1 MSHLRALIVD
11 DEPPSRRVLRQLVRK
26 HPEVTVV
33 GEARDSAEALAA
45 LTELE
50 PDLVFLDIQLP
61 GKSGIEVVRE
71 RGVDRM
77 PAVVFVTAYDEFA
90 VQAFELAALDY
101 LMKPVSQA
109 RFDVTMQRVRRA
121 RRRDAAGPPPAGL
134 PALLDLYDAQAGAV
148 AGRPPFLRRFRVRV
162 GVRDIVIATD
172 DVWYIAAHGVYARLY
187 TRSGAY
193 LLREAM
199 HWIERRLDPAS
210 FVRIHRSFLVNA
222 EYVRDL
228 RTRPDGDRV
237 VVLKGGQ
244 VLPISRRRRVAAER
258 VLLGG

>member
-1 MSHLRALIVD
+1 MSGFRALIVD

-26 HPEVTVV
+26 HPDVSVV

-45 LTELE
+45 LAELE

-61 GKSGIEVVRE
+61 GKSGIDVLRE

-109 RFDVTMQRVRRA
+109 RFDVTMGRVRRA
-121 RRRDAAGPPPAGL
+121 RRREAAGPPPAGVA
-134 PALLDLYDAQAGAV
+134 ALLDMYDAAKGAD
-148 AGRPPFLRRFRVRV
+148 RPPPFLRRLRVRV
-162 GVRDIVIATD
+162 GTRDLVIATE
-172 DVWYIAAHGVYARLY
+172 DVGYIAAHGVYARLH
-187 TRSGAY
+187 TANGTY

-199 HWIERRLDPAS
+199 HWIERRLDPAT
-210 FVRIHRSFLVNA
+210 FVRIHRSYIVNA
-222 EYVRDL
+222 EYVREL
-228 RTRPDGDRV
+228 RTLGNGDRV

-244 VLPISRRRRVAAER
+244 ALPISRRRRAAAER
-258 VLLGG
+258 VLLGV